1 MGNAMVAGAAS
12 ANMPDVNGR
21 AEMREEMQESIKPPV
36 EVRYREELEAL
47 KNTDTGRRP
56 ANWQMS
62 PKAVRTFILGSVKPI
77 SYQGKEYRVEKKY
90 FGNDALVERCI
101 VTLAGNRG
109 LMLVGEPGT
118 AKTMLSEMLSA
129 AISGVSTNTIQG
141 TAGTTE
147 DMIKYSWNYA
157 LLLAKGPNR
166 EALVP
171 APLYVGMEKGIL
183 TRFEEITRT
192 PAEIQDSLISVLS
205 DKVLNVPELGDEG
218 FLFARPGF
226 NVIGTANTRDKG
238 VNEMSSALKRRFNFE
253 TVMPVREVS
262 MEKQIILNE
271 AGKLAK
277 ESSIETELDED
288 VADLLASTYHELREG
303 VSSYGHR
310 IDKPAAVM
318 STAEAVS
325 VYYQTL
331 LTGYYYGD
339 GRMDVDCLVQN
350 LVGAVSKENKEDL
363 DKVKAYFQTVI
374 KDKSSKEGGLWKQ
387 YYEARKW
394 LK

>member
-1 MGNAMVAGAAS
+1 M
-12 ANMPDVNGR
+12 
-21 AEMREEMQESIKPPV
+21 EQYIKPPV
-36 EVRYREELEAL
+36 EIRYREQLEAL
-47 KNTDTGRRP
+47 KANDTGNRP
-56 ANWQMS
+56 QNWQMS
-62 PKAVRTFILGSVKPI
+62 PRAVRTFILGSAKPVL
-77 SYQGKEYRVEKKY
+77 YNGKECAIEKKY

-118 AKTMLSEMLSA
+118 AKTMLSELLSA
-129 AISGVSTNTIQG
+129 AVSGVSTNTIQG

-157 LLLAKGPNR
+157 LLLAQGPSR

-171 APLYVGMEKGIL
+171 SPLYVGMEKGIL

-205 DKVLNVPELGDEG
+205 DKVLNVPELGDDG

-253 TVMPVREVS
+253 TVMPVREAA
-262 MEKQIILNE
+262 MEKRIIVSE
-271 AGKLAK
+271 VEKLAA
-277 ESSIETELDED
+277 ESHIAMEVDED
-288 VADLLASTYHELREG
+288 VAEILASTYHELREG

-310 IDKPAAVM
+310 IDRPSAVM

-325 VYYQTL
+325 VYYQAMI
-331 LTGYYYGD
+331 TGYYYGD
-339 GRMDVDCLVQN
+339 GRIAMDSLVQN
-350 LVGAVSKENKEDL
+350 LVGAISKENKDDL
-363 DKVKAYFQTVI
+363 EKVKGYFNTVI
-374 KDKSSKEGGLWKQ
+374 RDKSNKEGGLWKE

-394 LK
+394 LR

>member
-1 MGNAMVAGAAS
+1 MGNENGVGAAS
-12 ANMPDVNGR
+12 AAMPDVNGR

-36 EVRYREELEAL
+36 EERYREELEAL

-62 PKAVRTFILGSVKPI
+62 PKAVRTFILGSAKPVI
-77 SYQGKEYRVEKKY
+77 YQGKEYRVEKKY

-277 ESSIETELDED
+277 ESKLETELDED

-310 IDKPAAVM
+310 IDKPVAVM

-363 DKVKAYFQTVI
+363 EKVKGYFQTVI

>member
-1 MGNAMVAGAAS
+1 M
-12 ANMPDVNGR
+12 
-21 AEMREEMQESIKPPV
+21 EQYIKPPV
-36 EVRYREELEAL
+36 EIRYREQLEAL
-47 KNTDTGRRP
+47 KANDTGNRP
-56 ANWQMS
+56 QNGQKA
-62 PKAVRTFILGSVKPI
+62 PRAVRTFILGSAKPVL
-77 SYQGKEYRVEKKY
+77 YNGKEYTIEKKY

-118 AKTMLSEMLSA
+118 AKTMLSELLSA

-157 LLLAKGPNR
+157 LLLAKGPSR

-171 APLYVGMEKGIL
+171 SPLYVGMEKGIL

-205 DKVLNVPELGDEG
+205 DKVLNVPELGDDG

-253 TVMPVREVS
+253 TVMPVREAA
-262 MEKQIILNE
+262 MEKRIIVNE
-271 AGKLAK
+271 VEKLAA
-277 ESSIETELDED
+277 ESHIAMEVDED
-288 VADLLASTYHELREG
+288 VAEILASTYHELREG

-310 IDKPAAVM
+310 IDRPSAVM
-318 STAEAVS
+318 STAGAVS
-325 VYYQTL
+325 VYYQAII
-331 LTGYYYGD
+331 TGYYYGD
-339 GRMDVDCLVQN
+339 GRIAMDSLVQN
-350 LVGAVSKENKEDL
+350 LVGAISKENKDDL
-363 DKVKAYFQTVI
+363 EKVKGYFNTVI
-374 KDKSSKEGGLWKQ
+374 RDKSSKEGGLWKE

-394 LK
+394 LR

>member
-1 MGNAMVAGAAS
+1 MK
-12 ANMPDVNGR
+12 
-21 AEMREEMQESIKPPV
+21 ETIKPPV
-36 EVRYREELEAL
+36 EIRYREELEAL
-47 KNTDTGRRP
+47 KATDQGKRP
-56 ANWQMS
+56 TNWQMS
-62 PKAVRTFILGSVKPI
+62 PVAVRTFILGSKTPI
-77 SYQGKEYRVEKKY
+77 VYQGKEYQIEKKY

-101 VTLAGNRG
+101 ITLAGNRG

-118 AKTMLSEMLSA
+118 AKTMLSELLSA

-157 LLLAKGPNR
+157 LLLAKGPSR

-171 APLYVGMEKGIL
+171 APLYVGMEKGII

-205 DKVLNVPELGDEG
+205 DKTLSIPELGDEG
-218 FLFARPGF
+218 FLFASQGF

-253 TVMPVREVS
+253 TVMPVREVAL
-262 MEKQIILNE
+262 EKQIILNE
-271 AGKLAK
+271 VRQLAK
-277 ESSIETELDED
+277 ESNIQMTPDED
-288 VADLLASTYHELREG
+288 VAELLASTYHELREG

-310 IDKPAAVM
+310 IDRPSSVM

-325 VYYQTL
+325 VYYQTMI
-331 LTGYYYGD
+331 TGYYYEGE
-339 GRMDVDCLVQN
+339 RMSVDCLVQN
-350 LVGAVSKENKEDL
+350 LVGAVSKENREDL
-363 DKVKAYFQTVI
+363 EKVKSYFNTVI
-374 KDKSSKEGGLWKQ
+374 KDKSSKEGGIWSE

-394 LK
+394 LR